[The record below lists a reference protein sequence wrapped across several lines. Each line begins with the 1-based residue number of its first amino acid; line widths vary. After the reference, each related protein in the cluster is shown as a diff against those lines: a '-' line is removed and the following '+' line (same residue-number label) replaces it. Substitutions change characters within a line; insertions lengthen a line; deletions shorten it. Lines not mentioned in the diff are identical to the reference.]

1 MQPTLRALP
10 GKLSR
15 KVAGTLLMALALL
28 VPQGAAQDAS
38 SAITTL
44 HSFTGTPDASYP
56 NGLIAGKNGVSYGT
70 SLFGGEFTAFPC
82 SVSYPAGCGTVFE
95 MQPPAMPGERWTE
108 TILYSFTGTS
118 GDALN
123 PASNLT
129 LASDGT
135 LYGAA
140 SGGAT
145 GWGAVFALT
154 PPAAPESAWTE
165 TVLYSFQ
172 WMRPLNNG
180 TAPAGPLL
188 IGQHGELY
196 GIATAGGI
204 MFDSIGFGTVFEL
217 IPPAS
222 AGGAWTE
229 TVLHTF
235 TGGADGRNPYGGL
248 IYGPDRVVYGTTQG
262 GGTSN
267 YGTVF
272 SLTPPTSPGGPWIE
286 TILYSFTGPDNGDG
300 SGPRGTLVAGANGE
314 LYGTTVEGGDL
325 ACNCGIAFSLMP
337 PASPGDDW
345 TETVLHRFSRGSDG
359 ATPSA
364 GLALGP
370 HGVLYGV
377 TEFGGSQKQGTVF
390 SLTPPVSPATSWT
403 ETVLHSFR
411 TTDGAV
417 PIGSLLMDNGLIF
430 GTTSE
435 GGNAACGVNGCGTVF
450 QLEP

>member
-1 MQPTLRALP
+1 
-10 GKLSR
+10 
-15 KVAGTLLMALALL
+15 MALALL
-28 VPQGAAQDAS
+28 VSHGAAQDAS
-38 SAITTL
+38 SALTTL

-56 NGLIAGKNGVSYGT
+56 NGLIAGKNGVFYGT
-70 SLFGGEFTAFPC
+70 SLFGGAFTAFPC
-82 SVSYPAGCGTVFE
+82 SASYPPGCGTVFE
-95 MQPPAMPGERWTE
+95 LQPPAMPGGPWTE
-108 TILYSFTGTS
+108 TILDSFSGTS

-129 LASDGT
+129 LGSDGT

-140 SGGAT
+140 KGGAT
-145 GWGAVFALT
+145 GWGSVFALA
-154 PPAAPESAWTE
+154 PPATPGSAWTK
-165 TVLYSFQ
+165 TILYSFQ
-172 WMRPLNNG
+172 WMRPFNDG

-204 MFDSIGFGTVFEL
+204 MFDSIGLGVVFAL

-222 AGGAWTE
+222 AGGRWTE

-235 TGGADGRNPYGGL
+235 TGGADGRSPYGGL
-248 IYGPDRVVYGTTQG
+248 IYGPHGVVYGTTQG
-262 GGTSN
+262 GGPSD

-272 SLTPPTSPGGPWIE
+272 SLTPPASPGGSWTE
-286 TILYSFTGPDNGDG
+286 NILYSFAGPASGDG
-300 SGPRGTLVAGANGE
+300 SGPRGTLVAGADGV
-314 LYGTTVEGGDL
+314 LYGTTVEGGNVS
-325 ACNCGIAFSLMP
+325 CNCGIAFSLTP
-337 PASPGDDW
+337 PVSPEGDW
-345 TETVLHRFSRGSDG
+345 TETVLHRFSSGGDG
-359 ATPSA
+359 ANPSA
-364 GLALGP
+364 GLVLGA

-390 SLTPPVSPATSWT
+390 SLTPPISPATSWT

-417 PIGSLLMDNGLIF
+417 PIGSLLMGSGLIF

-450 QLEP
+450 QLAP